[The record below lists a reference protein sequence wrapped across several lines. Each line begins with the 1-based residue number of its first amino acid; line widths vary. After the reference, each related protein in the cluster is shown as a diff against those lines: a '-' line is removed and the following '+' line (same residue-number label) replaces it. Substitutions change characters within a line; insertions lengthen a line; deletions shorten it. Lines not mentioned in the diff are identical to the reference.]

1 MSRRKT
7 IEEFKQE
14 VYNLVGNEY
23 TVKSNT
29 YVNAHTKLLII
40 HNKCGYGWKVTPL
53 RFNRGQRCPI
63 CSKKPKDSAE
73 RLAYE
78 VLIDTNNN
86 WYLDYNTKSDIFL
99 TSRVNLIN
107 WKTGES
113 VNLTWNKFR
122 VGGIN
127 DSSFKYLVSS
137 IKNNSVKKRVQLT
150 KLAISKITPPLVFKH
165 HFDSIVNGNYML
177 LSPYQ
182 GSNKKIKVKHLVCGN
197 TYWVRQDK
205 FINEGQRCAWCASH
219 HSIQSYSKRLSD
231 VSKSRYILINNNE
244 FKNSKSYATYLCTR
258 CGRRFKQRADL
269 MLQGYGCPYC
279 NQSTGERLVDRVLSQ
294 VYQLEESQDFYYGY
308 VLPNKLHLD
317 FYLPSSNL
325 AIEYDGKQHYV
336 PVDYFGGE
344 EGFKKIQDRDRKKD
358 KYCKEYGIKL
368 IRIPYTI
375 NTYRGIKEL
384 LASYL

>member
-1 MSRRKT
+1 MS
-7 IEEFKQE
+7 
-14 VYNLVGNEY
+14 
-23 TVKSNT
+23 
-29 YVNAHTKLLII
+29 
-40 HNKCGYGWKVTPL
+40 
-53 RFNRGQRCPI
+53 
-63 CSKKPKDSAE
+63 
-73 RLAYE
+73 
-78 VLIDTNNN
+78 
-86 WYLDYNTKSDIFL
+86 
-99 TSRVNLIN
+99 
-107 WKTGES
+107 
-113 VNLTWNKFR
+113 LTWNEFR
-122 VGGIN
+122 VRGIN
-127 DSSFKYLVSS
+127 DSSFKYLVNNT
-137 IKNNSVKKRVQLT
+137 KDNSVEKQVQLT
-150 KLAISKITPPLVFKH
+150 KLAISKIIPPLVFKH
-165 HFDSIVNGNYML
+165 HFDLIAEGSYIL

-182 GSNKKIKVKHLVCGN
+182 GSNKKIKVKHLVCGH

-205 FINEGQRCAWCASH
+205 FINEGQRCAWCVSH
-219 HSIQSYSKRLSD
+219 HSIQSYSRRLVE
-231 VSKSRYILINNNE
+231 VSKSQYILINNNE

-294 VYQLEESQDFYYGY
+294 VYRLEESQDFYYGY

-317 FYLPSSNL
+317 FYLPSFNL

-358 KYCKEYGIKL
+358 KYCKERGIKL